1 MRVTS
6 RAAVSLAVVG
16 LVGTGLSAC
25 SASSGGGGGKSG
37 DAKSIN
43 VLMVNNPQMVAL
55 QAVLPQFTKATGI
68 TVNAKLLPENELRA
82 TASTEF
88 SQQAGQY
95 DLATLSNFEIPIY
108 AKKGWVADLTKYT
121 TDPKSTFDGKDFD
134 QKDILKPMA
143 TSLTVDKKIYGE
155 PFYGESSFLMYRKDL
170 FKQAGLTMPANPTWD
185 QVAGFAA
192 KLKKGS
198 TAGIC
203 LRGAVGWGQVMAP
216 LTTVVNTF
224 GGTWFDKDWNAKVNT
239 GGFKEATNFYVDLVK
254 KYGEKG
260 AAQAGFTE
268 CDNAMIQG
276 QAAMWYD
283 ATSAAGTL
291 QSSKFSKDY
300 GYAPA
305 PVKVTKSSSWLYT
318 WAWGVEQKSQKKDAA
333 WKFISWASG
342 KGFANVIGSGTGKG
356 MGWANV
362 PAGGRASL
370 YTNPEYLKVA
380 SSFAKPTLDAINS
393 SDPNNEGRPTPPPV
407 PGIQFVGVPQFT
419 DFGQTVSQYI
429 SNAIAGSTS
438 VQAALDASQKV
449 AQAGVSSYKK

>member
-1 MRVTS
+1 MRSTQRIAISVAVIGLG
-6 RAAVSLAVVG
+6 AA
-16 LVGTGLSAC
+16 GLSAC
-25 SASSGGGGGKSG
+25 SASSGGSGGGDKTL
-37 DAKSIN
+37 N
-43 VLMVNNPQMVAL
+43 VLMVNNPQMEALKQVA
-55 QAVLPQFTKATGI
+55 PEFTKATGI
-68 TVNAKLLPENELRA
+68 KVNFKDLPENDLRS

-88 SQQAGQY
+88 AQQAGQY

-121 TDPKSTFDGKDFD
+121 SDPKSTWNGKDFD
-134 QKDILKPMA
+134 QSDILKPMA
-143 TSLTVDKKIYGE
+143 TSLTVNNKIYGE

-170 FKQAGLTMPANPTWD
+170 FKAAGLTMPANPTWQ
-185 QVAGFAA
+185 QVAGFAQ

-216 LTTVVNTF
+216 LTTVVNTM
-224 GGTWFDKDWNAKVNT
+224 GGTWFDSDWNAQINT
-239 GGFKEATNFYVDLVK
+239 GGFAKATNFYVDLVK
-254 KYGEKG
+254 KYGEPG

-291 QSSKFSKDY
+291 QSSKYGSDI

-305 PVKVTKSSSWLYT
+305 PVDQTKSSGWLYT
-318 WAWGVEQKSQKKDAA
+318 WAWGVESASKKKDAA

-342 KGFANVIGSGTGKG
+342 KDYLTTVGNKTGTG

-362 PAGGRASL
+362 PAGARTSL
-370 YTNPEYLKVA
+370 YSNPNYLKVA
-380 SSFAKPTLDAINS
+380 SSFAQPTLAAINS
-393 SDPNNEGRPTPPPV
+393 ADPNNTGRTNHPPV
-407 PGIQFVGVPQFT
+407 PGIQFVDVPEFT
-419 DFGQTVSQYI
+419 DFGQKVSQEI

-438 VQAALDASQKV
+438 VSSALNASQSI
-449 AQAGVSSYKK
+449 AQAGVKAYKK